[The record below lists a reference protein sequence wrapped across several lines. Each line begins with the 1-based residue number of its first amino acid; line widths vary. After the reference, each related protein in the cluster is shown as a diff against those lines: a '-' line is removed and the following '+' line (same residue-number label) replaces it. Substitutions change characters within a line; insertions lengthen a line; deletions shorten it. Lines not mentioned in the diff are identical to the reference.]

1 MKDRTIMRTEN
12 IQRYFVDI
20 AKPKYDPIKDDKVM
34 RELFKD
40 RQQFRDLIINSHIR
54 LVATIAKEYDNA
66 DRFMDFNQ
74 VGIEGLLEAFEKYD
88 PSQKAKFSSYAAY
101 WIKARMSMLCRE
113 FNMVQRSN
121 QGKIGSK
128 AIKFQEQ
135 FYAKNMREATSAEIV
150 EHLKA
155 NCDIDVHYTNEVF
168 NISVMSIDEPTK
180 TKDGNREGTLETCG
194 DFAINTSSRNG
205 YIDVI
210 EQEDLSD
217 AIQKMMRGLSERE
230 KNFIT
235 RHICNEESYDS
246 IADSEGYSIERVRQI
261 VINGLKKMKGSEF
274 AKTRFACY
282 LK

>member
-1 MKDRTIMRTEN
+1 MTDRTIMRTAN

-20 AKPKYDPIKDDKVM
+20 AKSKYEPIKDDQVM
-34 RELFKD
+34 REMFKD

-74 VGIEGLLEAFEKYD
+74 VGIEGLLEAFDKYD
-88 PSQKAKFSSYAAY
+88 PNQSAKFSSYAAF

-113 FNMVQRSN
+113 IGLIQKSN

-128 AIKFQEQ
+128 AIKFQDRYLAQ
-135 FYAKNMREATSAEIV
+135 NMCEATPDEIIA
-150 EHLKA
+150 HLKD
-155 NCDIDVHYTNEVF
+155 NCGIDIHNADEVF
-168 NISVMSIDEPTK
+168 GVAIKSISEKLGSDSND
-180 TKDGNREGTLETCG
+180 DGTQECNGE
-194 DFAINTSSRNG
+194 FATRTATYNK
-205 YIDVI
+205 YEDVI

-217 AIQKMMRGLSERE
+217 AIQKMMSGLSARD
-230 KNFIT
+230 KNFVI

-246 IADSEGYSIERVRQI
+246 IAESEGYSIERVRQI
-261 VINGLKKMKGSEF
+261 VVNGLKKMKGSEF
-274 AKTRFACY
+274 AKKRFACY

>member
-20 AKPKYDPIKDDKVM
+20 AKPKYDPIKDDQVM
-34 RELFKD
+34 REMFKD
-40 RQQFRDLIINSHIR
+40 RQQFRDLIINSNIR

-88 PSQKAKFSSYAAY
+88 PSQTAKFSSYAAY

-113 FNMVQRSN
+113 IGLIQKSN

-128 AIKFQEQ
+128 SIKFQEQ
-135 FYAKNMREATSAEIV
+135 FYSQNMREATPDEIIA
-150 EHLKA
+150 HLKE
-155 NCDIDVHYTNEVF
+155 NCGIDI
-168 NISVMSIDEPTK
+168 
-180 TKDGNREGTLETCG
+180 
-194 DFAINTSSRNG
+194 RNG
-205 YIDVI
+205 DDVLSVAI
-210 EQEDLSD
+210 TSISEKFGSTEDGGTQENNGEFATRTATYNRYEDVVEQEDLTD
-217 AIQKMMRGLSERE
+217 AIHRMMSGLSARD
-230 KNFIT
+230 KSFVI

-246 IADSEGYSIERVRQI
+246 IAESEGYSVERVRQI
-261 VINGLKKMKGSEF
+261 VVNGLKKMKGSEF
-274 AKTRFACY
+274 AKKRFACY

>member
-1 MKDRTIMRTEN
+1 MKDRTIMRTTN

-20 AKPKYDPIKDDKVM
+20 AKPKYDPIKDDQVM
-34 RELFKD
+34 REMFKD
-40 RQQFRDLIINSHIR
+40 RQQFRDLIINSNIR

-88 PSQKAKFSSYAAY
+88 PSQTAKFSSYAAY

-113 FNMVQRSN
+113 IGLIQKSN
-121 QGKIGSK
+121 QWKIGSK

-135 FYAKNMREATSAEIV
+135 FYAKNMREATSEEIV
-150 EHLKA
+150 EHLKE
-155 NCDIDVHYTNEVF
+155 NCGIDIHNADEVL
-168 NISVMSIDEPTK
+168 NVAIKSISEKLGSDTDA
-180 TKDGNREGTLETCG
+180 DGTQESNGE
-194 DFAINTSSRNG
+194 FAIRTATYNR
-205 YIDVI
+205 YEDVI

-217 AIQKMMRGLSERE
+217 AIQKMMIGLSARE
-230 KNFIT
+230 KNFVT

-246 IADSEGYSIERVRQI
+246 IAESEGYSIERVRQI

>member
-1 MKDRTIMRTEN
+1 MKDRTIIRTEN

-74 VGIEGLLEAFEKYD
+74 VGIEGLMEAFEKYD
-88 PSQKAKFSSYAAY
+88 PNQKAKFSSYAAY

-113 FNMVQRSN
+113 FNMIQRSN

-128 AIKFQEQ
+128 ATKFQEQ
-135 FYAKNMREATSAEIV
+135 FYAKNMREATASEIV
-150 EHLKA
+150 EHLST
-155 NCDIDVHYTNEVF
+155 NCNIDIKNYDDVL
-168 NISVMSIDEPTK
+168 NITITS
-180 TKDGNREGTLETCG
+180 
-194 DFAINTSSRNG
+194 INTSYDDEKTTEECGEFAMKTSSNNG
-205 YIDVI
+205 YIDKI
-210 EQEDLSD
+210 EIEELSD
-217 AIQKMMRGLSERE
+217 SITKMMRVLSEKE
-230 KNFIT
+230 KDFVT
-235 RHICNEESYDS
+235 RHICNGETYADIAEE
-246 IADSEGYSIERVRQI
+246 AGYTIERVRQI
-261 VINGLKKMKGSEF
+261 IVGGLKKMRDCEY
-274 AKTRFACY
+274 AKTHFACF

>member
-1 MKDRTIMRTEN
+1 MKDRTIMRTTN

-20 AKPKYDPIKDDKVM
+20 AKPKYDPIKSDEVM
-34 RELFKD
+34 REMFKD

-113 FNMVQRSN
+113 IGLIQKSN

-135 FYAKNMREATSAEIV
+135 FYAKNMREATPDEIV
-150 EHLKA
+150 KHLKE
-155 NCDIDVHYTNEVF
+155 NCGIDIHNADEVL
-168 NISVMSIDEPTK
+168 NISITSISEPTK
-180 TKDGNREGTLETCG
+180 AKDGNREGTLETCG
-194 DFAINTSSRNG
+194 DFAIDTSSRNG
-205 YIDVI
+205 YEDVI

-217 AIQKMMRGLSERE
+217 AIQKMMSGLSARE
-230 KNFIT
+230 KDFIT

-246 IADSEGYSIERVRQI
+246 IAESEGYSIERVRQI

>member
-1 MKDRTIMRTEN
+1 MKDRTIKRTEN

-74 VGIEGLLEAFEKYD
+74 VGIEGLMEAFEKYD
-88 PSQKAKFSSYAAY
+88 PNQKAKFSSYAAY

-113 FNMVQRSN
+113 IGLIQKSN

-128 AIKFQEQ
+128 AQKFQDRYFAENLCDATPEQ
-135 FYAKNMREATSAEIV
+135 V
-150 EHLKA
+150 LEHLST
-155 NCDIDVHYTNEVF
+155 NCGIDIQNTDDVLS
-168 NISVMSIDEPTK
+168 ISITSISEPTK
-180 TKDGNREGTLETCG
+180 SKDGNREGTLETCG
-194 DFAINTSSRNG
+194 DFAISTSSRNG

-217 AIQKMMRGLSERE
+217 AIQKMMSGLSERE
-230 KNFIT
+230 KNFVI

-246 IADSEGYSIERVRQI
+246 IAESEGFSIERVRQI

>member
-1 MKDRTIMRTEN
+1 MKDRTIMRTTN

-34 RELFKD
+34 REMFKD

-113 FNMVQRSN
+113 IGLIQKSN

-135 FYAKNMREATSAEIV
+135 FYAKNMREATSEEIV
-150 EHLKA
+150 EHLKE
-155 NCDIDVHYTNEVF
+155 NCGIDIHNADEVL
-168 NISVMSIDEPTK
+168 NVAINSISEKLGSTE
-180 TKDGNREGTLETCG
+180 DGGTQESNG
-194 DFAINTSSRNG
+194 EFAIRTATHNG
-205 YIDVI
+205 YEDVI

-217 AIQKMMRGLSERE
+217 AIQKMMVGLSARE
-230 KNFIT
+230 KDFIT